1 MCFSKIP
8 YFKEIIIM
16 AFVCDH
22 CGYRNSEIK
31 EGGGI
36 ADKAKRI
43 TLTVDTPQDLNRD
56 LYKSDSA
63 KFSIPELDFDMGAGT
78 LGSVFTTVEG
88 LLDKLV
94 TKLDEKNPFQGDSS
108 QNKVYQVTVDRLR
121 ELKDGGK
128 PFTLVLDD
136 AADNCFVYNPNAPN
150 EDPKIKIEIYER
162 TAEQNEELGLDG
174 MNVDNY

>member
-1 MCFSKIP
+1 
-8 YFKEIIIM
+8 M

-36 ADKAKRI
+36 ADKGKRI
-43 TLTVDTPQDLNRD
+43 TLRVDTPEDLNRD

-63 KFSIPELDFDMGAGT
+63 KFTIPELDFDMAAGS

-94 TKLDEKNPFQGDSS
+94 TELDEKNPFQGDSS
-108 QNKVYQVTVDRLR
+108 LNEVYQVTITKLR
-121 ELKDGGK
+121 ELKDGKK
-128 PFTLVLDD
+128 PFSLVLDD
-136 AADNCFVYNPNAPN
+136 AADNCFVYNPHAPN
-150 EDPKIKIEIYER
+150 DDPKIKIETYER
-162 TAEQNEELGLDG
+162 TQEQNDELGLTG